1 MTMNS
6 RAKSLQLIV
15 FDMDG
20 TLTQVES
27 TWRYLHESLGTWRIG
42 RRSAEDFCSGFIS
55 YTEWARNDAKAWQG
69 TSLNK
74 VQQLFASVP
83 YTLGAKEAI
92 SELVGHRIQVA
103 LVSAGISFL
112 ADRTATQ
119 LGIQFAIANELIHRD
134 GRLTGEVKVN
144 VSLTDKADIVRRI
157 AEDNEIRLEAC
168 AAIGDASYDLPSC
181 VGLRIAFNPRDAKT
195 AQLAD
200 IVITDRD
207 LRSVLQH
214 IL

>member
-1 MTMNS
+1 MTVNS
-6 RAKSLQLIV
+6 CAKSLQLVV

-27 TWRYLHESLGTWRIG
+27 TWQYLHESLGTWGIG
-42 RRSAEDFCSGFIS
+42 RRSAEDYWSGLIT

-69 TSLNK
+69 ISLNK
-74 VQQLFASVP
+74 VRQLFASVP
-83 YTLGAKEAI
+83 YTPGSNEAV

-103 LVSAGISFL
+103 LVSAGIAFL
-112 ADRTATQ
+112 ADRTARQ
-119 LGIQFAIANELIHRD
+119 LGIQFATANELIHRD

-144 VSLTDKADIVRRI
+144 VSLTGKADIVRRI
-157 AEDNEIRLEAC
+157 AEDNAIPLEAC
-168 AAIGDASYDLPSC
+168 AAIGDTSYDLPSC
-181 VGLRIAFNPRDAKT
+181 VGLRIAFNPRDTKT
-195 AQLAD
+195 AQLANV
-200 IVITDRD
+200 VIRDRN